1 MIAAMKALALAALL
15 LLAICATPAAAAT
28 QTLDAGPLTVRVTD
42 EPFALELVDEADG
55 DVLRTVAAPTAPPTD
70 RASRYG
76 PLGFSFDL
84 RQPIVSNAYF
94 GYYIAAEAETVWF
107 HATRVLETRRDGGGL
122 TLTLA
127 TNDPLGHRLVATI
140 EPLSSGNVRLSS
152 RIDGPLAD
160 RASLSGAA
168 FEHADGER
176 YLGFGERS
184 NAVDQTGQRV
194 ISWAEEGP
202 FSAGSY
208 EDELGVVL
216 PGFVFPTGP
225 TTTNFPIP
233 WLVSSRG
240 LGVLIDQT
248 ERSYFNL
255 LNERRDA
262 WLAEV
267 EAPRLDLVFVAG
279 PRPADVVR
287 RYSAQAGGRQPKPPP
302 WIFGPWV
309 QPTLE
314 KEPLEL
320 ARRFRADNVP
330 VSVAQTYTHYLPC
343 GVHRGNEQAE
353 RERVASYHRL
363 GFKITT
369 YFNPH
374 VCLEYQPVY
383 DEAARR
389 GLLVKNA
396 AGQPYLLSNPFT
408 ADEQVSEVDFT
419 HPEGPA
425 FYAGLLDEALAAGYD
440 GWMEDFGEYTP
451 ADSVFH
457 NGQTGETMH
466 NRYPVIYHGASTA
479 HSKKKAPAVFIRSG
493 FHGVQPHARV
503 VWGGDPTEDWS
514 CTDGICAAVHQ
525 LLSTGLSGIAYQGS
539 DIGGFHAVVN
549 GRTTDELNAR
559 WIQVGAI
566 SGVMRTQANGYSV
579 RYSREDRSQVWH
591 EAVYPIW
598 RRWARLRTRLYPY
611 IAGASA
617 QYQRDAMP
625 IARHL
630 SLAFPEDRTAAGRQR
645 ELMFG
650 DWLLA
655 APVLEPDARER
666 KLYLPPGRWIDL
678 WRSVRYVERD
688 GQLLMGRAR
697 ILKGGREATLP
708 APLDELPMLARAG
721 ALIALAPRDVD
732 TLADDLDA
740 PGVVSLAD
748 RARSRELLA
757 FPRGRSEA
765 WFDGDERLV
774 SRESRGRW
782 TLDVRGKRTR
792 TWGIAANLATLE
804 RPFRPCSVTAG
815 GKPVRKWRWLAKE
828 RVLRAMVKLR
838 SGRVDVRACR

>member
-1 MIAAMKALALAALL
+1 MKPLALAILALALLAA
-15 LLAICATPAAAAT
+15 PAGAAT
-28 QTLDAGPLTVRVTD
+28 HSFTAGAIDVNVAD
-42 EPFALELVDEADG
+42 DPFSLELVDAADG
-55 DVLRTVAAPTAPPTD
+55 DVLRTVAAPTVPADD
-70 RASRYG
+70 RRARYG

-94 GYYIAAEAETVWF
+94 GYYEAAEAETVWF
-107 HATRVLETRRDGGGL
+107 HATRVLAARPAAGRLELD
-122 TLTLA
+122 LA
-127 TNDPLGHRLVATI
+127 TSDPLGHRILLTI
-140 EPLSSGNVRLSS
+140 ESLPQGGVRLDS
-152 RIDGPLAD
+152 RLDGPLAD

-168 FEHADGER
+168 FEHAGGER

-184 NAVDQTGQRV
+184 NAADQTGNRV
-194 ISWAEEGP
+194 FSWAEEGP
-202 FSAGSY
+202 FSGGNY
-208 EDELGVVL
+208 QDELNVVL
-216 PGFVFPTGP
+216 PDYTFPNGP

-233 WLVSSRG
+233 WLVSTRG

-255 LNERRDA
+255 LSERPDA

-267 EAPRLDLVFVAG
+267 ESARLRLAVFAG
-279 PRPADVVR
+279 PRPRDVVR
-287 RYSAQAGGRQPKPPP
+287 RYSDYAGRQPKPAP
-302 WIFGPWV
+302 WIFGPWF

-343 GVHRGNEQAE
+343 GVHRGREQQE
-353 RERVASYHRL
+353 RDQVASYHRL

-374 VCLEYQPVY
+374 VCRDYQPVY
-383 DEAARR
+383 DEAAGR
-389 GLLVKNA
+389 GLLVKNP

-425 FYAGLLDEALAAGYD
+425 FYGRLLDEALAAGYD

-451 ADSVFH
+451 GDSVH
-457 NGQTGETMH
+457 ANGETGRTMH
-466 NRYPVIYHGASTA
+466 NRYPVEYHCASTR
-479 HSKKKAPAVFIRSG
+479 HSRTRAPGAFIRSG
-493 FHGVQPHARV
+493 FHGVQPCARV

-514 CTDGICAAVHQ
+514 CNDGICAAVHQ

-539 DIGGFHAVVN
+539 DVGGFHAVVN

-617 QYQRDAMP
+617 QYQRDGMP

-655 APVLEPDARER
+655 APVLEPDARTR
-666 KLYLPPGRWIDL
+666 KLYLPPGRWVDL

-697 ILKGGREATLP
+697 VLDGGREETLP
-708 APLDELPMLARAG
+708 APLDELPLLARAG

-740 PGVVSLAD
+740 PGVVSLGD
-748 RARSRELLA
+748 RARLRELLA
-757 FPRGRSEA
+757 FPRGRSTA
-765 WFDGDERLV
+765 LFDGEERLT
-774 SRESRGRW
+774 SREGRRRW
-782 TLDVRGKRTR
+782 TLDIGGRRTR
-792 TWGIAANLATLE
+792 TWGVAASFATLE
-804 RPFRPCSVTAG
+804 RPFRPCRVTLAG
-815 GKPVRKWRWLAKE
+815 RPVRKWRWLAKE
-828 RVLRAMVKLR
+828 RVLRAMVKVR
-838 SGRVDVRACR
+838 AGRLEARACR

>member
-1 MIAAMKALALAALL
+1 VKALLVAVLALLAA
-15 LLAICATPAAAAT
+15 APAASAAT
-28 QTLDAGPLTVRVTD
+28 QQLDTGPLTVRVTD
-42 EPFALELVDEADG
+42 EPFAIELVDDADG
-55 DVLRTVAAPTAPPTD
+55 DVLRTVPASGASAND
-70 RASRYG
+70 RRARYG

-94 GYYIAAEAETVWF
+94 GYYIAAEGETAWF
-107 HATRVLETRRDGGGL
+107 HATRVLESRRPSDGRL
-122 TLTLA
+122 ELDLA
-127 TNDPLGHRLVATI
+127 TSDPLGHRLLLTI
-140 EPLSSGNVRLSS
+140 EALPEGGARLDS
-152 RIDGPLAD
+152 RVDGPLAA

-184 NAVDQTGQRV
+184 NAADQTGNRV

-202 FSAGSY
+202 FSAGNY
-208 EDELGVVL
+208 EDELGVIL

-233 WLVSSRG
+233 WLVSTRG

-255 LNERRDA
+255 LNERGDA

-267 EAPRLDLVFVAG
+267 ESPRLRLSVFAG
-279 PRPADVVR
+279 PRPGDVVR
-287 RYSAQAGGRQPKPPP
+287 RYSDYAGRQPRPAP
-302 WIFGPWV
+302 WIFGPWF

-314 KEPLEL
+314 QEPLEL

-330 VSVAQTYTHYLPC
+330 VTVAQTYTHYLPC
-343 GVHRGNEQAE
+343 GIHRGNEQVE
-353 RERVASYHRL
+353 RDRVAAYHRL

-374 VCLEYQPVY
+374 ICLEYQPVY
-383 DEAARR
+383 DEAAQR
-389 GLLVKNA
+389 GLLVKNP

-425 FYAGLLDEALAAGYD
+425 FYGRLLDEALSAGYD

-451 ADSVFH
+451 SDSQH
-457 NGQTGETMH
+457 ANGETGATMH
-466 NRYPVIYHGASTA
+466 NRYPVEYHCSSYR
-479 HSKKKAPAVFIRSG
+479 HSRAKAPAVFIRSG
-493 FHGVQPHARV
+493 FHGVQPCARV

-566 SGVMRTQANGYSV
+566 SGVMRTQANGYSI

-617 QYQRDAMP
+617 QYQASGVP
-625 IARHL
+625 ITRHL
-630 SLAFPEDRTAAGRQR
+630 ALAFPEDRTAAARQR

-655 APVLEPDARER
+655 APVLEPGATTRR
-666 KLYLPPGRWIDL
+666 LYLPPGQWIDL

-697 ILKGGREATLP
+697 VLPGGREATVP
-708 APLDELPMLARAG
+708 APLDELPLLARAG

-732 TLADDLDA
+732 TLADDLGA
-740 PGVVSLAD
+740 PGVVDLAD
-748 RARSRELLA
+748 RRRQRELLA
-757 FPRGRSEA
+757 FPRGPSSA
-765 WFDGDERLV
+765 WFDGDERLE
-774 SRESRGRW
+774 SREGNGRW
-782 TLDVRGKRTR
+782 TLTIRGRRTR
-792 TWGIAANLATLE
+792 TWGIAASLSTLK

-828 RVLRAMVKLR
+828 RVLRAMVTAKR
-838 SGRVDVRACR
+838 ATVVVRACR

>member
-1 MIAAMKALALAALL
+1 MLAAIAIALAAP
-15 LLAICATPAAAAT
+15 PASAAT
-28 QTLDAGPLTVRVTD
+28 EQFDAGPLTVRVTD
-42 EPFALELVDEADG
+42 EPFAIELVDRTDG
-55 DVLRTVAAPTAPPTD
+55 DALRTVPASDAPAND
-70 RASRYG
+70 RRARYG

-94 GYYIAAEAETVWF
+94 GYYIAAEGETAWF
-107 HATRVLETRRDGGGL
+107 HATRVLATRRPAPGRLELD
-122 TLTLA
+122 LA
-127 TNDPLGHRLVATI
+127 TSDPLGHRLLLTI
-140 EPLSSGNVRLSS
+140 EALPEGGARLDS
-152 RIDGPLAD
+152 RVDGPLAS

-168 FEHADGER
+168 FQQADGER

-184 NAVDQTGQRV
+184 NAVDQTGNRV
-194 ISWAEEGP
+194 VSWAEEGP
-202 FSAGSY
+202 FSAGNY
-208 EDELGVVL
+208 EDELGVIL

-233 WLVSSRG
+233 WLVSTRG

-255 LNERRDA
+255 LNERDDA

-267 EAPRLDLVFVAG
+267 ESARLRLSVFAG

-287 RYSAQAGGRQPKPPP
+287 RYSDYAGRQPRPEP
-302 WIFGPWV
+302 WIFGPWF

-314 KEPLEL
+314 QEPLQL

-343 GVHRGNEQAE
+343 GIHRGNEQAE
-353 RERVASYHRL
+353 RERVAAYHRL

-374 VCLEYQPVY
+374 ICLEYQPVY

-389 GLLVKNA
+389 GLLVKNP

-408 ADEQVSEVDFT
+408 ADEQVSEIDFT

-425 FYAGLLDEALAAGYD
+425 FYGRLLDDALGAGYD

-451 ADSVFH
+451 SDSVH
-457 NGQTGETMH
+457 ANGETGATMH
-466 NRYPVIYHGASTA
+466 NRYPVEYHCASYRYSRT
-479 HSKKKAPAVFIRSG
+479 KAPAVFIRSG
-493 FHGVQPHARV
+493 FHGVQPCARV

-559 WIQVGAI
+559 WIEVGAI
-566 SGVMRTQANGYSV
+566 SGVMRTQANGYSI

-591 EAVYPIW
+591 DAVYPIW
-598 RRWARLRTRLYPY
+598 KRWARLRTRLYPY

-617 QYQRDAMP
+617 QYQASGVP

-630 SLAFPEDRTAAGRQR
+630 ALAFPEDRTAAGQQR

-655 APVLEPDARER
+655 APVLEPGATTRR
-666 KLYLPPGRWIDL
+666 VYLPPGRWIDL

-697 ILKGGREATLP
+697 MLAGGREETLP
-708 APLDELPMLARAG
+708 APLEELPMLARAG
-721 ALIALAPRDVD
+721 ALIALAPREID

-740 PGVVSLAD
+740 PGVVDAGD
-748 RARSRELLA
+748 RAHRRELLA
-757 FPRGRSEA
+757 FPRGTSTA
-765 WFDGDERLV
+765 WFDGSERLV
-774 SRESRGRW
+774 SSEKRGRW
-782 TLDVRGKRTR
+782 TLSFRDKRTR
-792 TWGIAANLATLE
+792 TWGIAASLATLK
-804 RPFRPCSVTAG
+804 RPFRPCSVTLG

-828 RVLRAMVKLR
+828 RVLRVMVKAKAASL
-838 SGRVDVRACR
+838 VVRACR

>member
-1 MIAAMKALALAALL
+1 MIPPVKALALAILV
-15 LLAICATPAAAAT
+15 LLATSAPAAAAT
-28 QTLDAGPLTVRVTD
+28 QTFDAGPLSVRVTD
-42 EPFALELVDEADG
+42 APFAIEIVDDADG
-55 DVLRTVAAPTAPPTD
+55 DVLRTVAPPSTPPTN
-70 RASRYG
+70 RESRYG

-94 GYYIAAEAETVWF
+94 GYYVAAEVDTVWF
-107 HATRVLETRRDGGGL
+107 HATKVNELRRDVNGM
-122 TLTLA
+122 TLELG
-127 TNDPLGHRLVATI
+127 TNDPLGHTI
-140 EPLSSGNVRLSS
+140 SLIVEPLAAGDVRLKAFV
-152 RIDGPLAD
+152 RGPLGERVA
-160 RASLSGAA
+160 AFGSA

-184 NAVDQTGQRV
+184 NAADQTGNRV

-202 FSAGSY
+202 FSAGNY
-208 EDELGVVL
+208 EDELGVIL

-225 TTTNFPIP
+225 TTTNFPMP
-233 WLVSSRG
+233 WMVSTRG
-240 LGVLIDQT
+240 LGVLIDNP

-267 EAPRLDLVFVAG
+267 ESKRIDLTFFAG

-287 RYSAQAGGRQPKPPP
+287 RFSKHVGGTQPKPPP
-302 WIFGPWV
+302 WIFGPWF

-314 KEPLEL
+314 KEQLEL
-320 ARRFRADNVP
+320 AKRFRNDNVP

-343 GVHRGNEQAE
+343 GIHRGNEQAE
-353 RERVASYHRL
+353 RQRVADYHRL

-374 VCLEYQPVY
+374 ICLEYQPVY

-389 GLLVKNA
+389 GLLVKNQ
-396 AGQPYLLSNPFT
+396 AGQPYVLSNPFT

-419 HPEGPA
+419 HPDGPA
-425 FYAGLLDEALAAGYD
+425 FYNGLLDEALDAGYD

-451 ADSVFH
+451 ADSVFY
-457 NGQTGETMH
+457 NGETGRSMH
-466 NRYPVIYHGASTA
+466 NKYPVEYHCASTRY
-479 HSKKKAPAVFIRSG
+479 SRGKAPAVFIRSG
-493 FHGVQPHARV
+493 FTGVAQCARV

-514 CTDGICAAVHQ
+514 CSDGICAAVHQ

-598 RRWARLRTRLYPY
+598 KRWARLRTRLYPY

-617 QYQRDAMP
+617 QYQRTAMP

-630 SLAFPEDRTAAGRQR
+630 SLVFPQDRTAAGRER

-655 APVLEPDARER
+655 APVLQPDARER

-688 GQLLMGRAR
+688 GQLLMGRAKV
-697 ILKGGREATLP
+697 LKGGREATVP
-708 APLDELPMLARAG
+708 APLDELPLLAKAG

-740 PGVVSLAD
+740 PGVVSLSD

-757 FPRGRSEA
+757 FPRGRSKA
-765 WFDGDERLV
+765 LFDGSEELI

-782 TLDVRGKRTR
+782 TLDIKGKRTR
-792 TWGIAANLATLE
+792 TWGLAASLATLE
-804 RPFRPCSVTAG
+804 RPFKPCSVTAG

-828 RVLRAMVKLR
+828 RVLRAMVKIR
-838 SGRVDVRACR
+838 SGRIDVRACRR